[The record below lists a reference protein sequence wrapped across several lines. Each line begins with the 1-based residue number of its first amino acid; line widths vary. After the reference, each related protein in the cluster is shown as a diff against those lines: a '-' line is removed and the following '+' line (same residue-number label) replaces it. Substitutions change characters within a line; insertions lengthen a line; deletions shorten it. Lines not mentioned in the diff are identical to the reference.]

1 MSDGDFLH
9 DRTETISNRNIV
21 IPISQLQEE
30 SINSILEEFITREG
44 TDYGDYEISLQQKVD
59 RLKRQ
64 IAQGDVVIVFDSV
77 LESVNL
83 MTKKDYEINNGVKLR
98 SSMKRSSGR
107 LLNFHFPYDKF
118 FPFKHSLNRSST
130 QSEAVR

>member
-9 DRTETISNRNIV
+9 DRTENISNRHIV

-30 SINSILEEFITREG
+30 TLNSILEEFITREG

-64 IAQGDVVIVFDSV
+64 IVQGDVVIVFDSV

-83 MTKKDYEINNGVKLR
+83 MTKRDYEINIGEN
-98 SSMKRSSGR
+98 
-107 LLNFHFPYDKF
+107 Y
-118 FPFKHSLNRSST
+118 NR
-130 QSEAVR
+130 

>member
-9 DRTETISNRNIV
+9 DRAENISNRHIV

-30 SINSILEEFITREG
+30 TLNNILEEFITREG

-64 IAQGDVVIVFDSV
+64 ILQGDVVIIFDAV

-83 MTKKDYEINNGVKLR
+83 MTKKDYESNIGAN
-98 SSMKRSSGR
+98 
-107 LLNFHFPYDKF
+107 
-118 FPFKHSLNRSST
+118 
-130 QSEAVR
+130 